1 MAAPI
6 FGKKWYE
13 KPKNQHAEAT
23 EQFKATVA
31 AARAG
36 SDEAVR
42 QVRCLFSC
50 ADSSLK

>member
-1 MAAPI
+1 MAAPL

-13 KPKNQHAEAT
+13 KPKHQHVEAT

-36 SDEAVR
+36 TDEAVR
-42 QVRCLFSC
+42 QVSGFQFEKLMQ
-50 ADSSLK
+50 

>member
-13 KPKNQHAEAT
+13 KSKEEQAEAN
-23 EQFKATVA
+23 EQFRGAVA
-31 AARAG
+31 SARAG

-42 QVRCLFSC
+42 QVPFDHVFWR
-50 ADSSLK
+50 